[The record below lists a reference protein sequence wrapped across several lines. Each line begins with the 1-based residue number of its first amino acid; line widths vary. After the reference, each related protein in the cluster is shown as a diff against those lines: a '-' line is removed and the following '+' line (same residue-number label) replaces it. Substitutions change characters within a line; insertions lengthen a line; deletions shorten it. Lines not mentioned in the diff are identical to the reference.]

1 MTFRLANVA
10 GRAALCTDT
19 AYFDLERIS
28 SGALS
33 PDPMAAIASHES
45 LHSISL
51 AGQSPDG
58 LLADADL
65 RAAVPAPRNCFAIGL
80 NYLDHAAESNMELPA
95 APLTFTKFP
104 SCLSGPYDDVALN
117 SSTGDYEVELVV
129 VIGTSG
135 RNIAESDAWGHVMG
149 VTIGQDI
156 SDRALQFAAKPPH
169 FDLGKSRDTY
179 GPIGPVIVSTDA
191 FADLDNI
198 ALRCT
203 VNGEERQNG
212 STKDLIFSVPKLI
225 AYLSSVLTLQVGDVI
240 FTGTPEGVGAAKGQF
255 LKPGDVIESS
265 IEGIGAMRNVCVA

>member
-33 PDPMAAIASHES
+33 PDPMAAIASHEA

>member
-10 GRAALCTDT
+10 GRAALCTQ
-19 AYFDLERIS
+19 AEYFDLERIS
-28 SGALS
+28 SGALPS
-33 PDPMAAIASHES
+33 DPMAAIAAHGE
-45 LHSISL
+45 LHGISL
-51 AGQSPDG
+51 AGHKPDG

-80 NYLDHAAESNMELPA
+80 NYVNHAAESNMELPA

-104 SCLSGPYDDVALN
+104 SCLSGPNDDVVLN
-117 SSTGDYEVELVV
+117 STTGDYEVELVV

-135 RNIAESDAWGHVMG
+135 RNIAERDAWNHVMG
-149 VTIGQDI
+149 LTIGQDI

-179 GPIGPVIVSTDA
+179 GPLGPVIVSTDA
-191 FADLDNI
+191 FTDLNNI

-212 STKDLIFSVPKLI
+212 STKDLIFNVPKLI
-225 AYLSSVLTLQVGDVI
+225 AYLSGILTLQVGDVI
-240 FTGTPEGVGAAKGQF
+240 FTGTPEGVGAAKGLF
-255 LKPGDVIESS
+255 LKPGDVIEST
-265 IEGIGAMRNVCVA
+265 IEGIGTIRNRCVA

>member
-28 SGALS
+28 SGALL
-33 PDPMAAIASHES
+33 PDPMAAIASHEA

-179 GPIGPVIVSTDA
+179 GPIGPVIVSSDA